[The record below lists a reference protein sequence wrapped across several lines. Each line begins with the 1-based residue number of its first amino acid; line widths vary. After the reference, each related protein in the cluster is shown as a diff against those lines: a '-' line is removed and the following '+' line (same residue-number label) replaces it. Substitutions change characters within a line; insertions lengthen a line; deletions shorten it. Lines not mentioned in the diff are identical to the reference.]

1 MASLTKFT
9 LSPSNELVYKSTG
22 KLAPSDYTFRKNT
35 VYKTGEDGVKR
46 RIGTLSRKLTKKQAK
61 KIAEAEKSR
70 NRRKARAQAQA
81 KGRPKKP
88 TQGRPRK
95 PSAASA
101 AYGEDWDSSQ
111 TTEFPE
117 REEVIISELA
127 KRVKDAAVSVAPPS
141 LQAKIRALSD
151 RAIYKAYEEDQY
163 IFELYFRYHSAYDPP
178 HKSDVS
184 VWIYQFINRIEQ
196 YMDV

>member
-1 MASLTKFT
+1 MALTKFT

-35 VYKTGEDGVKR
+35 VYGPNGR
-46 RIGTLSRKLTKKQAK
+46 RVGTLSRKLTKKEAR
-61 KIAEAEKSR
+61 KIANAER
-70 NRRKARAQAQA
+70 NRNKRKAAAQRKMQGQ
-81 KGRPKKP
+81 KPKQNKPKRPSK
-88 TQGRPRK
+88 TG
-95 PSAASA
+95 
-101 AYGEDWDSSQ
+101 AYGETWDETM
-111 TTEFPE
+111 TTQFPE
-117 REEVIISELA
+117 REEAIISELA
-127 KRVKDAAVSVAPPS
+127 KRVKDAAASVAPPS

-184 VWIYQFINRIEQ
+184 VWIYQFINRVEQ
-196 YMDV
+196 YMDVME

>member
-22 KLAPSDYTFRKNT
+22 KLAPSGYTFRKNT
-35 VYKTGEDGVKR
+35 VYGPNGR
-46 RIGTLSRKLTKKQAK
+46 RIGTLSRNLTKSQAK
-61 KIAEAEKSR
+61 KIANAERSR
-70 NRRKARAQAQA
+70 NRRKAKAKAQGKPQKPS
-81 KGRPKKP
+81 KGK
-88 TQGRPRK
+88 PRK
-95 PSAASA
+95 PSA

-117 REEVIISELA
+117 REETIISELA
-127 KRVKDAAVSVAPPS
+127 QRVKAAALSVAPPS
-141 LQAKIRALSD
+141 LQQKIRNLSD

-178 HKSDVS
+178 HRSDVS
-184 VWIYQFINRIEQ
+184 VWLYQFVKRVEQ